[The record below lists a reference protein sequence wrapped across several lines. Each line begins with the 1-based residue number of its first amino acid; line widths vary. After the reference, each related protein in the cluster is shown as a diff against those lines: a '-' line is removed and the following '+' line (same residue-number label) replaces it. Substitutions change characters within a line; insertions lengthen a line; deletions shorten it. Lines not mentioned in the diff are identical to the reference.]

1 LEATITFTLRGRTF
15 EKREDDLIKAVRGLK
30 PGRIRKYSVLIG
42 NKRYPIRQVLAAAT
56 KLRAT
61 VVTSQ
66 DALRVLEKFGFT
78 VDAEE

>member
-15 EKREDDLIKAVRGLK
+15 EKRRDDFVKSVKGLK

-42 NKRYPIRQVLAAAT
+42 SKRYPTRQVLAAAT

-66 DALRVLEKFGFT
+66 DACRVLEKFGYT
-78 VDAEE
+78 IDTEE